1 MVHEVGYIVVYAVR
15 CMLHIYEIFLERR
28 TEGRKERKK
37 KGKED
42 GRKEGRKEVL
52 NGGPTVG
59 RTNRL

>member
-37 KGKED
+37 EGMKDRRKEKKMG
-42 GRKEGRKEVL
+42 GRKGGRKC
-52 NGGPTVG
+52 
-59 RTNRL
+59 